1 MDRILCTELELFF
14 QDHISCLQKLL
25 SEDGPQIKLNKF
37 YGVSFKIAKDP
48 FSKGASRLAY
58 RGHFE
63 KVWGQ
68 TSHYFWDSPEVVV
81 KVSSQ
86 EASTFQRVH
95 IYAQAFADEWNGL
108 RGREEIDFNWIVS
121 VNLPDFEGTQTIEP
135 YLNKKLYQKW

>member
-1 MDRILCTELELFF
+1 MNAL
-14 QDHISCLQKLL
+14 
-25 SEDGPQIKLNKF
+25 
-37 YGVSFKIAKDP
+37 
-48 FSKGASRLAY
+48 
-58 RGHFE
+58 FE
-63 KVWGQ
+63 KVWDQ

-135 YLNKKLYQKW
+135 YLNKKLYQDDDHPICIFLLLCRARTSHVGKFRPQSV